1 MYVSHPLFPSPN
13 KMKVYK
19 GLEPITTYLE
29 RNGAGTTKKAIDR
42 DTKPQRKQSF
52 EIQRLKRESGLVSD
66 H

>member
-1 MYVSHPLFPSPN
+1 
-13 KMKVYK
+13 MKVYK
-19 GLEPITTYLE
+19 GLEPINTYLE
-29 RNGAGTTKKAIDR
+29 RNGVGTTKKAINQ